1 MKTFIAIAT
10 HKKYQMPIFDIY
22 KPIEVGAEGKQRE
35 LGYLQDNT
43 LENISNKNANYCEL
57 TALYWLWKNDK
68 SDYKGLVHYRRHF
81 TYLNCFSDFRTGKFE
96 LVLNE
101 DELQKLLKK
110 TDIILPKKRHYYIES
125 NYSHYAHAH
134 YAKDLD
140 LTREIIA
147 EIYPNYIVAFDKV
160 MKQTSAHMFN
170 MMIMKS
176 DKFDEYCKW
185 LFDILFELEKRVDIS
200 QYDAYEARIF
210 GFISELL
217 LDVWIETKH
226 YPYIEKPVMFM
237 EKQNWLAKGTDFLK
251 RKFIKG

>member
-57 TALYWLWKNDK
+57 TALYWLWKNDD
-68 SDYKGLVHYRRHF
+68 SAYKGLVHYRRHF
-81 TYLNCFSDFRTGKFE
+81 SKLKNFSDFRTGNFKN
-96 LVLNE
+96 VL
-101 DELQKLLKK
+101 DEKTLQEFLKES
-110 TDIILPKKRHYYIES
+110 DIIVPKLRKYYIET

-134 YAKDLD
+134 NSKDLD
-140 LTREIIA
+140 LTREIIS
-147 EIYPNYIVAFDKV
+147 EIYPEYLNAFDEV
-160 MKQTSAHMFN
+160 MQRRSAHMFN
-170 MMIMKS
+170 MFIMK
-176 DKFDEYCKW
+176 KEYFDAYCKW

-200 QYDAYEARIF
+200 QYDSYEARIF

-217 LDVWIETKH
+217 LDVWLLKNDYKYKEV
-226 YPYIEKPVMFM
+226 PVMFM
-237 EKQNWLAKGTDFLK
+237 EKQNWFSKGGKFLMRKFK
-251 RKFIKG
+251 RK